1 MGLREKGNDPHPQDP
16 LAIIDRLL
24 AVLLVRT
31 RISDIKVAI
40 YFDRRV
46 KFRNVQT
53 GDTGWLGVD
62 ERLIITRGERFS
74 LAKE

>member
-1 MGLREKGNDPHPQDP
+1 
-16 LAIIDRLL
+16 LL